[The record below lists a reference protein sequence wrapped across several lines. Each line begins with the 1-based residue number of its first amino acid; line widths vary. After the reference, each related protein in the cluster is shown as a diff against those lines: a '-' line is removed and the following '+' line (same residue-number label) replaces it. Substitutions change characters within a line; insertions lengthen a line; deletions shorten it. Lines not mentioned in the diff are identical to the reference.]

1 MSACAAP
8 ATDWIERCPDR
19 LEERPLAEDDPGV
32 HLWLLRG
39 GRDDPRLHRVVARY
53 AALDAASLRPS
64 VGPHGKPFLDGH
76 RLKFNLSHSGDWTLL
91 ALGYGSE
98 LGVDLE
104 HQRRVRRRTALLER
118 SFTAGERARLDGA
131 GDAGLLRY
139 WAAKEALVK
148 AIGRGIAYGLQQI
161 EIGERP
167 DGTLFVQSLGGPA
180 APASRWRVHGFD
192 PGGDGFGVVAYE
204 GPERPLRYFRAP
216 D

>member
-1 MSACAAP
+1 LSACAP
-8 ATDWIERCPDR
+8 ATEWIERCPDS
-19 LEERPLAEDDPGV
+19 LDAVPLPDDDASI

-39 GRDDPRLHRVVARY
+39 GRDDPRVYRVVARY
-53 AALDAASLRPS
+53 AALAPETLQPS
-64 VGPHGKPFLDGH
+64 VGPHGKPFLDDHGL
-76 RLKFNLSHSGDWTLL
+76 RFNLSHSGDWTVL
-91 ALGYGSE
+91 ALGWRTE

-104 HQRRVRRRTALLER
+104 HQRRVRRRSALLER
-118 SFTAGERARLDGA
+118 SFTAGERSRLAGA

-161 EIGERP
+161 EIGERA
-167 DGTLFVQSLGGPA
+167 DGTLFVHSLGGPA

-204 GPERPLRYFRAP
+204 GIERPLRFFRAP